1 MFNTNSYISGF
12 NFITS
17 SDGKVLICD
26 LEGTTV
32 TIPKEPT
39 TIKPPT
45 LMDML
50 NNYKDKL

>member
-1 MFNTNSYISGF
+1 MFKTNAFISGF
-12 NFITS
+12 STRL
-17 SDGKVLICD
+17 DGKVLICD